1 MRVAVSYLEGRF
13 GRRAPREQ
21 ACELG
26 ESTVGVPFVTH

>member
-1 MRVAVSYLEGRF
+1 VYGRF